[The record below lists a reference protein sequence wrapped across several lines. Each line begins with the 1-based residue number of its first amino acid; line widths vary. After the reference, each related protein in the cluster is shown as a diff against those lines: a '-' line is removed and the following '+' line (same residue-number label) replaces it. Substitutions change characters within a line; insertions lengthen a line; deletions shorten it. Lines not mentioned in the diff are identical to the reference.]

1 MTSCAERAAESLAI
15 TGSWSH
21 FGCGVGVAVGVGVLV
36 GCGVGV
42 AVAVGVPVGTST
54 RVTLPFEQAATSTA
68 RTIDAGRISGNTLL

>member
-1 MTSCAERAAESLAI
+1 
-15 TGSWSH
+15 
-21 FGCGVGVAVGVGVLV
+21 VGVLV